1 MSISSSPPQVS
12 LALILL
18 LAGIVLTTAEAI
30 VPGAHFIVLGVA
42 LISAGLLGVAFSPLN
57 NPIALSVLLIIF
69 GGIALYLFRTLDIY
83 GGKGLFRTSDADS
96 LRDKTGY
103 VAEQVT
109 SKGGKVNL
117 YDGGFDSLYS
127 ARSTGE
133 TISTGTEIRVVDPGG
148 GNMLVVEPVTA
159 KKS

>member
-1 MSISSSPPQVS
+1 VSISSNPPQIS

-18 LAGIVLTTAEAI
+18 IAGIILTTAEAI

-42 LISAGLLGVAFSPLN
+42 LISAGLIGMIFSPLD
-57 NPIALSVLLIIF
+57 NPIILSILLLIF

-83 GGKGLFRTSDADS
+83 GGKGLFRTSDSDS
-96 LRDKTGY
+96 LREKRGY
-103 VAEQVT
+103 VSELVT
-109 SKGGKVNL
+109 SQGGKVNL

-133 TISTGTEIRVVDPGG
+133 TIPVGAEIRVVDPGG
-148 GNMLVVEPVTA
+148 GNMLVVESTE
-159 KKS
+159 KSS